1 MPTSTVSGGGKP
13 SRSSSAI
20 VADTSSGYHI
30 LRIDGYSRT
39 KGIPTGKCLVSR
51 PFIVGGHRWCIRY
64 YPNGSSSQDAD
75 YISLF
80 VALDESVAKAVKAQ
94 MQFRFIDDV
103 DVEEDE
109 LPSLTSEE
117 VNTFE
122 GSTGFGSQD
131 FIKRQELETSKHLK
145 DDSFAVRCDIVVI
158 NEFRSEGT
166 ANAAAPGFVTVPSSN
181 LHHHFGNLL
190 LTEKG
195 ADVVFD
201 VGGAMFAAHRCV
213 LATRSPV
220 FSAELFGTMKESD
233 TAGVIHID
241 EMEAQVFKALLYF
254 VYTDLFLEPRKGEEE
269 EDVMSQ
275 HLLVAADRYNLER
288 LKLMCED
295 RLCKYINVG
304 TVATILTLAEQ
315 HHCPG
320 LKKACFDFLSSAVNL
335 MAVAASDGFKHLSRS
350 CPSIMEELIVMLGKL
365 VQ

>member
-80 VALDESVAKAVKAQ
+80 VALDETVTKAVKAQ
-94 MQFRFIDDV
+94 LQFRFIDDV
-103 DVEEDE
+103 DVEEE
-109 LPSLTSEE
+109 EMPSLTSEE

-122 GSTGFGSQD
+122 GST
-131 FIKRQELETSKHLK
+131 
-145 DDSFAVRCDIVVI
+145 
-158 NEFRSEGT
+158 
-166 ANAAAPGFVTVPSSN
+166 
-181 LHHHFGNLL
+181 
-190 LTEKG
+190 EKG
-195 ADVVFD
+195 AHVVFD
-201 VGGAMFAAHRCV
+201 VGGVTFAAHRCV

-233 TAGVIHID
+233 TAGVIRVD

-254 VYTDLFLEPRKGEEE
+254 VYTDLFPEQKKGEED

-295 RLCKYINVG
+295 RLCKYISVG
-304 TVATILTLAEQ
+304 TVAAILTLAEQ

-320 LKKACFDFLSSAVNL
+320 LKKACFDFLSSAANL
-335 MAVAASDGFKHLSRS
+335 MAVAAGDDLKHLSRS
-350 CPSIMEELIVMLGKL
+350 CPSSIMEELIVMLGKL